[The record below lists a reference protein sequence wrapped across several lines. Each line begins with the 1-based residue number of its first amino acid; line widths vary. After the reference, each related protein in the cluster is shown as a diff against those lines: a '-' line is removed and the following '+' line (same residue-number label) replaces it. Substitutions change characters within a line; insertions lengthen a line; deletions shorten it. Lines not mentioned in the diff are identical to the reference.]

1 MSQYTHFELN
11 RDIEAPSGYYTPEKE
26 IRLNY
31 DGREV
36 LCIINHTVI
45 SSSCCGL
52 ADFISAL
59 VPGYI
64 LQWQA
69 DKNKDGLPVSIV
81 EPISDRLVQEKIRET
96 ILESEHVS
104 EMEFW

>member
-1 MSQYTHFELN
+1 MSQYTHFKLN
-11 RDIEAPSGYYTPEKE
+11 HDIEAPSGYYTPEKE

-64 LQWQA
+64 LQWQV